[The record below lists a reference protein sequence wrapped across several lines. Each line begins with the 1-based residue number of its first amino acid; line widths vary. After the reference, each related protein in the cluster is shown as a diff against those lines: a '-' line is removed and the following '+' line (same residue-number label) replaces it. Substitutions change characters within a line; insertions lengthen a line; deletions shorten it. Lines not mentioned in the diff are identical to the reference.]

1 MSVCGLYVSHV
12 GEGGRGFRGENNQGR
27 AREGGG
33 GGGGA
38 VVAGGESGRGGI
50 CTVCKNNDGG
60 VRSPWI
66 IVVNK

>member
-12 GEGGRGFRGENNQGR
+12 EEGEGVLEGEIIQVELCGRIE
-27 AREGGG
+27 
-33 GGGGA
+33 
-38 VVAGGESGRGGI
+38 VAGGEAGRGGI
-50 CTVCKNNDGG
+50 CNVCKSNDGG

>member
-12 GEGGRGFRGENNQGR
+12 GYGKGVVEGGASWLRVGRQVGE
-27 AREGGG
+27 
-33 GGGGA
+33 
-38 VVAGGESGRGGI
+38 VYI
-50 CTVCKNNDGG
+50 CNVCKTIDED